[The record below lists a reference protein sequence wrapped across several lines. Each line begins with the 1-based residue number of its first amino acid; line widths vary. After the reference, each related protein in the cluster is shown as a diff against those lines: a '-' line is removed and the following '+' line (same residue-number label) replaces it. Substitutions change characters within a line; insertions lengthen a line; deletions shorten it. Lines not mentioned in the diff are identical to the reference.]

1 MRNFIKDFLW
11 GTFNYRNKGMP
22 IKDYLR
28 TGYNFA
34 KLQRED
40 RKKRGY
46 EGGKK

>member
-22 IKDYLR
+22 LKDYLR

-34 KLQRED
+34 KLQKESRE
-40 RKKRGY
+40 KRGY
-46 EGGKK
+46 

>member
-1 MRNFIKDFLW
+1 MINFIKDFLW
-11 GTFNYRNKGMP
+11 GTFNYRNKGMSL
-22 IKDYLR
+22 KHYLS

-46 EGGKK
+46 